1 MSFLISSSPFLGIIF
16 AVLVFFYPVWLRG
29 HIPIPGDFIV
39 GVYYPWLDYKWG
51 FPTGVPVKNPITTD
65 VVSLIYPMQMFAVD
79 LIKSGHS
86 PLWNPFILFGTPLL
100 ANFQSAPFSP
110 TNFLYFFFDK
120 LTSWTLQIVLQHI
133 LAAGF
138 SYLLLRHWKVS
149 KIGAFLGGIIFAFSG
164 FNLIWSQWNGHVL
177 TSAFIPLILLFED
190 RWLEKRHIR
199 DGVLISVFLGLQ
211 ILSGYP
217 PVVMYTIVAMGLL
230 WAVKILPGV
239 LTLGASI
246 RSIWP
251 KTLFLALFGILG
263 VSLAGF
269 QVLPGYELSSLS
281 QRGFE
286 PIPLS
291 WALLPWNKVITFVAP
306 DYFGNHATGNYWGP
320 QDYTSNT
327 GFVGIVTM
335 VFAGFSF
342 KLFKKSRAVTFLFLL
357 LLTSL
362 ILSFPTP
369 LSIFLWENDILG
381 MRASSGHRALVL
393 FNLAVALLAGFG
405 VDYYLS
411 SAKQKLKLPFLLPY
425 LIIGGFGITT
435 LYLFFV
441 SRQNPEA
448 YESVVR
454 GIPKYFVAL
463 RNLVL
468 PTITLL
474 FVSLVL
480 WFSTKVKD
488 TKKWGL
494 SFLSLLMFFE
504 LFRFGWK
511 FTPFSPRNLVF
522 PQTPVLEFLTSQEG
536 PFRVTGSTVIPVNLR
551 TPYGLESPEGYETVH
566 SLRVSQ
572 FLAALNSGVSGAT
585 PTGRYGI
592 IDNDTSRLLDLVNTK
607 YYLVVKKD
615 EAGLPSPLGSI
626 SNRFEKSRF
635 KVAFE
640 DRSVAVLES
649 KSALPRAF
657 MVYDWEI
664 ITRPEEQLTRLLD
677 KDFPLNKKVI
687 LEVNPGIEK
696 GQEAKF
702 SIDKIT
708 YGLNRSSFDVSTE
721 KPGILFVSDAWFP
734 GWKAFVDGRE
744 TDLLRA
750 NHNFRAVVVSQG
762 EHTIQFIYDPRSFKI
777 GLLVSV
783 ATALFLV
790 ALFVVD
796 KHGIAKRI
804 RFTK

>member
-1 MSFLISSSPFLGIIF
+1 MSFLINSSPFLGILF
-16 AVLVFFYPVWLRG
+16 AVLIFFFPVWLRG

-51 FPTGVPVKNPITTD
+51 FSVGVPVKNPITTD

-79 LIKSGHS
+79 LIKSGHA

-110 TNFLYFFFDK
+110 TNFLYFLFDK
-120 LTSWTLQIVLQHI
+120 LTSWTLQIILQHI

-138 SYLLLRHWKVS
+138 SYFLLRHWKVS

-190 RWLEKRHIR
+190 RYLDKRSIR
-199 DGVLISVFLGLQ
+199 DGILISVFLGLQ

-230 WAVKILPGV
+230 WLVKILPGV
-239 LTLGASI
+239 LLS
-246 RSIWP
+246 SVWP
-251 KTLFLALFGILG
+251 KTLFLVLFGILG
-263 VSLAGF
+263 VTLVGF
-269 QVLPGYELSSLS
+269 QVFPGYELTALS
-281 QRGFE
+281 QRDFE

-291 WALLPWNKVITFVAP
+291 WSLLPWSKVITFVAP

-327 GFVGIVTM
+327 GFVGIVAM
-335 VFAGFSF
+335 VFAGLSL
-342 KLFKKSRAVTFLFLL
+342 KLFRRSKVIIFLFLL

-369 LSIFLWENDILG
+369 ISIFLWENDILG
-381 MRASSGHRALVL
+381 MRASSGHRALLL

-405 VDYYLS
+405 VDCYLS
-411 SAKQKLKLPFLLPY
+411 SAKQKLKLPLLMPY
-425 LIIGGFGITT
+425 LIIGGFGLAT

-441 SRQNPEA
+441 GRQNPEV
-448 YESVVR
+448 YQPIVR

-468 PTITLL
+468 PTFTLL

-480 WFSTKVKD
+480 WFSTRVKNI
-488 TKKWGL
+488 KKWGFL
-494 SFLSLLMFFE
+494 LLSLLMFFE
-504 LFRFGWK
+504 LFRFSWK

-522 PQTPVLEFLTSQEG
+522 PKTPVLEFLTSQER

-572 FLAALNSGVSGAT
+572 FLAALNSGVSGAN

-592 IDNDTSRLLDLVNTK
+592 IDNDTSWLLDLVNTK

-626 SNRFEKSRF
+626 SNRFEGSRF

-640 DRSVAVLES
+640 DRSVTVLES
-649 KSALPRAF
+649 KTVLPRAF

-664 ITRPEEQLTRLLD
+664 ITRPEDQLTRLLD

-702 SIDKIT
+702 SIDKII
-708 YGLNRSSFDVSTE
+708 YEPNRSGFDVSTE
-721 KPGILFVSDAWFP
+721 KSGILFVSDAWFP
-734 GWKAFVDGRE
+734 GWKAFLDGRE
-744 TDLLRA
+744 TNLLRA

-762 EHTIQFIYDPRSFKI
+762 EHTIQFIYDPLSFRI
-777 GLLVSV
+777 GLLVSA

-796 KHGIAKRI
+796 KYGIAKRI
-804 RFTK
+804 KFTK

>member
-1 MSFLISSSPFLGIIF
+1 MSFLISFSPFLGIIF
-16 AVLVFFYPVWLRG
+16 AVLIFFYPVWLRG

-39 GVYYPWLDYKWG
+39 GVYFPWLDYKWG

-65 VVSLIYPMQMFAVD
+65 VVSLIYPMQMFTVD

-120 LTSWTLQIVLQHI
+120 LTSWTFQILLQHI

-138 SYLLLRHWKVS
+138 SYFLLRHWKVS
-149 KIGAFLGGIIFAFSG
+149 KTGSFLGGIIFAFSG

-190 RWLEKRHIR
+190 RWLEKMEVR
-199 DGVLISVFLGLQ
+199 DGILISVFLGLQ

-217 PVVMYTIVAMGLL
+217 PVVLYTIVAMGLL
-230 WAVKILPGV
+230 WVVKILLGV
-239 LTLGASI
+239 LVGSV
-246 RSIWP
+246 WP

-263 VSLAGF
+263 VTLVGF
-269 QVLPGYELSSLS
+269 QVFPGYELSSLS
-281 QRGFE
+281 QRAFE
-286 PIPLS
+286 SLPLS
-291 WALLPWNKVITFVAP
+291 WALLPWSKVITFVAP

-327 GFVGIVTM
+327 GFVGIVAM

-342 KLFKKSRAVTFLFLL
+342 KLFKKSRVVAFLFLL
-357 LLTSL
+357 LFTSL

-369 LSIFLWENDILG
+369 ISIFLWENDILG

-411 SAKQKLKLPFLLPY
+411 SAKQKLKLPLLLPY
-425 LIIGGFGITT
+425 LVIGGFGIAT

-441 SRQNPEA
+441 SRQNPEV
-448 YESVVR
+448 YQPIVR
-454 GIPKYFVAL
+454 GIPKYLVAL

-468 PTITLL
+468 PTLALL
-474 FVSLVL
+474 FASLIL
-480 WFSTKVKD
+480 WLSTRVENI
-488 TKKWGL
+488 KKWGFL
-494 SFLSLLMFFE
+494 LLSLLMLFE

-511 FTPFSPRNLVF
+511 FTPFSPRYFVF
-522 PQTPVLEFLTSQEG
+522 PKTPVLEFLTSQRG
-536 PFRVTGSTVIPVNLR
+536 PFRVTGSQVIPVNLR

-572 FLAALNSGVSGAT
+572 FLAALNSGVSRVN

-592 IDNDTSRLLDLVNTK
+592 VDNDTSPLLDLVNTK

-615 EAGLPSPLGSI
+615 ETGLPSPLGSI
-626 SNRFEKSRF
+626 PSRFIKDRF

-649 KSALPRAF
+649 KTALPRAF

-664 ITRPEEQLTRLLD
+664 ITDGNEQLTRLLD
-677 KDFPLNKKVI
+677 TNFPLDRKVI

-696 GQEAKF
+696 GQEAKS
-702 SIDKIT
+702 SINKIT
-708 YGLNRSSFDVSTE
+708 YGPNRSSFDVSTE
-721 KPGILFVSDAWFP
+721 KSGILFISDAWFP
-734 GWKAFVDGRE
+734 GWKAFLDGQE

-750 NHNFRAVVVSQG
+750 NYNFRAVVVPKG
-762 EHTIQFIYDPRSFKI
+762 EYNIQFIYDPISFKI
-777 GLLVSV
+777 GLLVSLV
-783 ATALFLV
+783 TAFFLV
-790 ALFVVD
+790 ALFIVD
-796 KHGIAKRI
+796 KYGIAKRI
-804 RFTK
+804 KFTK